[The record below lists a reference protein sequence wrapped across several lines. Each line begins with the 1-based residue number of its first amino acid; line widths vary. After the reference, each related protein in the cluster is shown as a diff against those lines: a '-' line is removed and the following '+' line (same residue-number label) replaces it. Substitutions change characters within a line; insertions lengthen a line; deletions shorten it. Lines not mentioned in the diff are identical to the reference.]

1 MCRTKSK
8 YSFRRRFG
16 QQKLRDTGTATARVS
31 KRPSHRSAAC
41 LRARRCT
48 GLTCFDLADPPKPK
62 RFVGDY
68 VGKLFRKE
76 ELCALNAPHAA
87 RVWEYFV
94 QVVGT
99 FLREDVI
106 ARPPHYSRW
115 RGASFE
121 LLLDAG
127 QGVRL

>member
-1 MCRTKSK
+1 MRWPFAYARGS
-8 YSFRRRFG
+8 
-16 QQKLRDTGTATARVS
+16 GTSLT
-31 KRPSHRSAAC
+31 RS
-41 LRARRCT
+41 
-48 GLTCFDLADPPKPK
+48 DLANSPEPT
-62 RFVGDY
+62 RFIGDD
-68 VGKLFRKE
+68 VGKFFREE
-76 ELCALNAPHAA
+76 ELCALHAPHAA

-106 ARPPHYSRW
+106 ARPPHDSRW

-121 LLLDAG
+121 FFLDAG

>member
-1 MCRTKSK
+1 MSWPLAC
-8 YSFRRRFG
+8 
-16 QQKLRDTGTATARVS
+16 ARGS
-31 KRPSHRSAAC
+31 G
-41 LRARRCT
+41 T
-48 GLTCFDLADPPKPK
+48 GLTCSDLANPPEPT

-76 ELCALNAPHAA
+76 ELCALHAPHAA

-94 QVVGT
+94 QVVWT

-121 LLLDAG
+121 FPFNAR
-127 QGVRL
+127 QRVRL